1 MILRPASDFDFAKAR
16 KAFRKQG
23 MYIKHM
29 PSGRIKVFLRPG
41 YTINDI
47 ISLSSPR
54 KARNAKSVDREGL

>member
-1 MILRPASDFDFAKAR
+1 MILHPASDFDFAKAR

-23 MYIKHM
+23 MYIKRM

-47 ISLSSPR
+47 VNTVV
-54 KARNAKSVDREGL
+54 NATRDC